1 MIVTVVAV
9 EALGPEVILV
19 GALPGGQEIS
29 ARLEADFAAPAGS
42 EVKLHADLERLH
54 FFDAETGRAVT

>member
-1 MIVTVVAV
+1 MVAV

-19 GALPGGQEIS
+19 AALPGGQEIS

-42 EVKLHADLERLH
+42 EVQLHVDLERLH
-54 FFDAETGRAVT
+54 FFDVDTGRAVT